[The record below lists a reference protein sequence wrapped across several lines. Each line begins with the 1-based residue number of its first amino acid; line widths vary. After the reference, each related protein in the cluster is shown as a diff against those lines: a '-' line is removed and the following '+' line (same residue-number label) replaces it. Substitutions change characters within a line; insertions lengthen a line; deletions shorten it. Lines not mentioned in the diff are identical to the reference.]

1 VFCRQCVRSPGMIVF
16 MQGRERA
23 DRQLLDAGALVGHLV
38 PAGSM
43 FAFLAA
49 HRGELF
55 TDEDFADLFPSGR
68 GRPSVPASV
77 MASVMVLQVLHDCSD
92 SGAAE
97 AARCDL
103 RWKAACGFPLD
114 HAGFDPS
121 TLVYWRRRLARS
133 DRPHRISGAV
143 RRVITG
149 TGVLKGRR
157 RRAVDSTI
165 LADAVATQDTITQ
178 LVAAVH
184 RVARVVPGAAG
195 QVAGLCTGHDYSVPG
210 KPQIDWDDPQ
220 AKDGLVSALV
230 NDANALLSV
239 LDDGELDEQAA
250 SALGLLALV
259 AGQDVEP
266 AQGSDG
272 TGGRW
277 RIARKVAEDRVIS
290 TVDPDAR
297 HTRKSPDNRRDGYR
311 AHLAACPETGI
322 ITGEQLTK
330 AAGEEN
336 SDAAVAVA
344 LLAAEDELA
353 GVYGDSAYGTG
364 DLRAALDEAGHTAV
378 IKPRPLRPAVEG
390 GFTVDNFAAD
400 EHAETVTCPAGVT
413 RRVSARRIVT
423 FGAACRGCP
432 LRARC
437 TASKTGRT
445 LKLHPRDALLR
456 AARRDW
462 AARPALREDYKK
474 FRPNVERVI
483 SQVASR
489 GGRRLKR
496 AAEARH
502 VMDTRI
508 SQFCVDAVDVLR
520 TGRCRVA
527 GWLWRA
533 ARNSQFWARPA
544 IDGDPGIVLRCPPRA
559 SDLVGANGSIW
570 PAGVSAVAR
579 GGLGASAT

>member
-1 VFCRQCVRSPGMIVF
+1 MCSIIWDYFW
-16 MQGRERA
+16 MQGKERA

-43 FAFLAA
+43 FAFLTA

-55 TDEDFADLFPSGR
+55 TDEDFADLFPSGK

-77 MASVMVLQVLHDCSD
+77 MASVMVLQVLHDYSD
-92 SGAAE
+92 SEAAD

-114 HAGFDPS
+114 HGGFDPS

-133 DRPHRISGAV
+133 DRSHRVNDAV
-143 RRVITG
+143 AEVIAQ

-178 LVAAVH
+178 LIAAIR

-195 QVAGLCTGHDYSVPG
+195 QVAAVCTAHDYSVPG

-220 AKDGLVSALV
+220 AKDALVSALV
-230 NDANALLSV
+230 NDAHALLAV
-239 LDDGELDEQAA
+239 LDDGGLDEQAA

-266 AQGSDG
+266 AEGSDG
-272 TGGRW
+272 TDGRW

-290 TVDPDAR
+290 VNDPEAR
-297 HTRKSPDNRRDGYR
+297 HTRKSPENRRDGYR

-336 SDAAVAVA
+336 SDAAIAA
-344 LLAAEDELA
+344 GLLAAEDEPA

-364 DLRAALDEAGHTAV
+364 DLRAALEEAGHTAV
-378 IKPRPLRPAVEG
+378 IKPKPLKPAVEG
-390 GFTVDNFAAD
+390 GFTLDDFTVDEAAG
-400 EHAETVTCPAGVT
+400 TVTCPAGLT
-413 RRVSARRIVT
+413 RPISGRRNVT

-437 TASKTGRT
+437 TASKTGRA
-445 LKLHPRDALLR
+445 LVLHPRDALLR
-456 AARRDW
+456 AARHDW

-474 FRPNVERVI
+474 YRPNVERVI

-489 GGRRLKR
+489 GGRRLKLR
-496 AAEARH
+496 YRGTARNNAWLKNRTAALN
-502 VMDTRI
+502 
-508 SQFCVDAVDVLR
+508 LR
-520 TGRCRVA
+520 TLITRGLDHHNGA
-527 GWLWRA
+527 
-533 ARNSQFWARPA
+533 WA
-544 IDGDPGIVLRCPPRA
+544 
-559 SDLVGANGSIW
+559 
-570 PAGVSAVAR
+570 
-579 GGLGASAT
+579 LG

>member
-1 VFCRQCVRSPGMIVF
+1 MSWDDGV

-49 HRGELF
+49 HRQELF
-55 TDEDFADLFPSGR
+55 GDEDFADLFPSGR

-92 SGAAE
+92 SEAAE

-133 DRPHRISGAV
+133 DRPHRINEAV
-143 RRVITG
+143 AAVVAQ
-149 TGVLKGRR
+149 TGVLAGRR

-178 LVAAVH
+178 LVAAIR

-195 QVAGLCTGHDYSVPG
+195 QVAGLCTAHDYSVPG

-230 NDANALLSV
+230 NDANALLAV
-239 LDDGELDEQAA
+239 LEDRDLDEQGSSAA
-250 SALGLLALV
+250 GLLALV

-266 AQGSDG
+266 AEGSDG
-272 TGGRW
+272 TDGRW

-290 TVDPDAR
+290 TVDPEAR
-297 HTRKSPDNRRDGYR
+297 HTRKSPENRRDGYR

-322 ITGEQLTK
+322 ITGGQLTQ

-336 SDAAVAVA
+336 SDAAIAVA
-344 LLAAEDELA
+344 LLAAEDGLA

-378 IKPRPLRPAVEG
+378 IKPRPLKPAVEG
-390 GFTVDNFAAD
+390 GFTVDDFTVDEAAG
-400 EHAETVTCPAGVT
+400 TVTCPAGLT
-413 RRVSARRIVT
+413 RRVSACRIVT

-445 LKLHPRDALLR
+445 LNLHPRDALLR
-456 AARRDW
+456 GARRDW
-462 AARPALREDYKK
+462 ATRPALREDYKK
-474 FRPNVERVI
+474 YRPNVERVI

-489 GGRRLKR
+489 GGRRLK
-496 AAEARH
+496 
-502 VMDTRI
+502 
-508 SQFCVDAVDVLR
+508 LR
-520 TGRCRVA
+520 YLGT
-527 GWLWRA
+527 
-533 ARNSQFWARPA
+533 ARNNAWLKNRTAALNLRNLISRGLVRQNGVWALA
-544 IDGDPGIVLRCPPRA
+544 
-559 SDLVGANGSIW
+559 
-570 PAGVSAVAR
+570 
-579 GGLGASAT
+579 